1 MQMLRIIIIA
11 NQWIIPITWL
21 CLNLATI
28 ISIPSGSL
36 AFQSIII
43 TFFNIWFHQF
53 IDLFLIA
60 FFIRHKLNHCIFARI
75 MRMLQFRAIL
85 QAMIMFF
92 TSFASR
98 NRNRHFIHANHP
110 ILIFYTMLYDKHYI
124 FYTSVQ
130 KSFPSFLL

>member
-1 MQMLRIIIIA
+1 MQMLRIIIIS

-21 CLNLATI
+21 CLDLSRI
-28 ISIPSGSL
+28 VSIPSSCFS
-36 AFQSIII
+36 FQCILI

-53 IDLFLIA
+53 INLFLIA
-60 FFIRHKLNHCIFARI
+60 FFIRHKFNYCIFICI

-85 QAMIMFF
+85 QAVIMFF
-92 TSFASR
+92 TSFTSR